1 MATGINHID
10 RVITTI
16 AILVQAVDG
25 VGVEVGGII
34 GADKAAPLG
43 RIVPGIAVVQA
54 GIFVVVVAAIAD
66 RVGFCDRRI
75 AGNGAV
81 TLQLYSTI
89 ICSNRQ
95 EKASRN
101 IYPGGKVC
109 GEYNYQKKQLNL

>member
-1 MATGINHID
+1 M
-10 RVITTI
+10 
-16 AILVQAVDG
+16 VQAVG
-25 VGVEVGGII
+25 GLGVEVESAV
-34 GADKAAPLG
+34 GAEEAAPLG
-43 RIVPGIAVVQA
+43 GVIPGVAVVQA
-54 GIFVVVVAAIAD
+54 GFFVVVVATIAN